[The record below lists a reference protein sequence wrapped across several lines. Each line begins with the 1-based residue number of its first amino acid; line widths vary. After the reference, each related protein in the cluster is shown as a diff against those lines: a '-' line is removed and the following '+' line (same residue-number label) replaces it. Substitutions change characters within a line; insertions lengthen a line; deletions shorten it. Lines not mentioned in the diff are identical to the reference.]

1 MYGGNKKGQMQR
13 SVIDAERLL
22 IQSRRLVQM
31 GNNQPRSF
39 KFYRKNEKEVMK
51 SLGLKPT
58 KNSGSGWIE
67 KEDGQ
72 NDYVICQLKSTD
84 AQSIKV
90 NQKDIRTLEK
100 NAMIEHKIPMFA
112 IQFLNT
118 GEVWLMIK
126 PEDLPDASEYIL
138 NGSIKENR
146 SEQLGIDLE
155 ASEDLRTIH
164 HKSIKSSYD
173 SREMFHKQESKKY
186 NKKRSAL

>member
-1 MYGGNKKGQMQR
+1 
-13 SVIDAERLL
+13 
-22 IQSRRLVQM
+22 M

-39 KFYRKNEKEVMK
+39 KFYRKNEVEVMK

-118 GEVWLMIK
+118 GEVWLMLK
-126 PEDLPDASEYIL
+126 PEDLPDAAEYIL
-138 NGSIKENR
+138 TGSIKENR
-146 SEQLGIDLE
+146 LEQLGIDLE
-155 ASEDLRTIH
+155 ASEDLRAIS
-164 HKSIKSSYD
+164 HKSIKSSGS
-173 SREMFHKQESKKY
+173 SRERFHEQQNKKY

>member
-1 MYGGNKKGQMQR
+1 
-13 SVIDAERLL
+13 
-22 IQSRRLVQM
+22 M

-39 KFYRKNEKEVMK
+39 KFYRKNEEEVMK

-118 GEVWLMIK
+118 GEVWLMLK
-126 PEDLPDASEYIL
+126 PDDLPDAAEYIL
-138 NGSIKENR
+138 TGSIKENR
-146 SEQLGIDLE
+146 LEQLGIDLE
-155 ASEDLRTIH
+155 ASEDIRAIS
-164 HKSIKSSYD
+164 HKSIKSSGS
-173 SREMFHKQESKKY
+173 SRERFHEQQNKKY

>member
-1 MYGGNKKGQMQR
+1 
-13 SVIDAERLL
+13 
-22 IQSRRLVQM
+22 M

-39 KFYRKNEKEVMK
+39 KFYRKNEQEVMK

-100 NAMIEHKIPMFA
+100 NAMIEHKIPVFV

-126 PEDLPDASEYIL
+126 PDDLPDASEYIL
-138 NGSIKENR
+138 TGSINENR
-146 SEQLGIDLE
+146 LEQLGIDLD
-155 ASEDLRTIH
+155 ASEDLRTIS
-164 HKSIKSSYD
+164 HKSVKSSGD
-173 SREMFHKQESKKY
+173 SREMFHKQQSKKY

>member
-1 MYGGNKKGQMQR
+1 
-13 SVIDAERLL
+13 
-22 IQSRRLVQM
+22 M

-39 KFYRKNEKEVMK
+39 KFYRKNEEEVMK

-118 GEVWLMIK
+118 GEVWLMLK
-126 PEDLPDASEYIL
+126 PEDLPDAAEYIL
-138 NGSIKENR
+138 TGSIKENR
-146 SEQLGIDLE
+146 LEQLGIDLE
-155 ASEDLRTIH
+155 ASEDLRAIS
-164 HKSIKSSYD
+164 HKSIKSSGS
-173 SREMFHKQESKKY
+173 SRERFHEQQNKKY

>member
-1 MYGGNKKGQMQR
+1 
-13 SVIDAERLL
+13 
-22 IQSRRLVQM
+22 M

-39 KFYRKNEKEVMK
+39 KFYRKNEQEVMK

-118 GEVWLMIK
+118 GEVWLMLK
-126 PEDLPDASEYIL
+126 PEDLPDAAEYIL
-138 NGSIKENR
+138 TGSIKENR
-146 SEQLGIDLE
+146 LEQLGIDLE
-155 ASEDLRTIH
+155 ESEDLISIS
-164 HKSIKSSYD
+164 HKSIKSSGS
-173 SREMFHKQESKKY
+173 SRERFHEQQNKKY

>member
-1 MYGGNKKGQMQR
+1 
-13 SVIDAERLL
+13 
-22 IQSRRLVQM
+22 M

-39 KFYRKNEKEVMK
+39 KFYRKNEQEVMK

-118 GEVWLMIK
+118 GEVWLMLK
-126 PEDLPDASEYIL
+126 PDDLPDAAEYIL
-138 NGSIKENR
+138 TGSIKENR
-146 SEQLGIDLE
+146 VEQLGIDLE
-155 ASEDLRTIH
+155 ASEDLRAIS
-164 HKSIKSSYD
+164 HKSIKSSGS
-173 SREMFHKQESKKY
+173 SRERFHEQQNKKY

>member
-1 MYGGNKKGQMQR
+1 M
-13 SVIDAERLL
+13 S
-22 IQSRRLVQM
+22 
-31 GNNQPRSF
+31 NNQPRSF
-39 KFYRKNEKEVMK
+39 KFYRKNEQEVME

-100 NAMIEHKIPMFA
+100 NARIEHKIPMFA
-112 IQFLNT
+112 VQFLNT
-118 GEVWLMIK
+118 GEVWLMLK
-126 PEDLPDASEYIL
+126 PEDLQDASEYIL
-138 NGSIKENR
+138 TGSIKESR
-146 SEQLGIDLE
+146 LDHLGIDLE
-155 ASEDLRTIH
+155 ASEDLRAIS
-164 HKSIKSSYD
+164 HKSIKSSCS
-173 SREMFHKQESKKY
+173 SRERFHEQQSKKY

>member
-1 MYGGNKKGQMQR
+1 M
-13 SVIDAERLL
+13 S
-22 IQSRRLVQM
+22 
-31 GNNQPRSF
+31 NNQPRSF
-39 KFYRKNEKEVMK
+39 KFYRKNEQEVME

-118 GEVWLMIK
+118 GEVWLMLK

-138 NGSIKENR
+138 TGSIKENR
-146 SEQLGIDLE
+146 LEQLGIDLE
-155 ASEDLRTIH
+155 ASEDISAIS
-164 HKSIKSSYD
+164 HKSIKSSGS
-173 SREMFHKQESKKY
+173 SRERFHEQQSKKY

>member
-1 MYGGNKKGQMQR
+1 
-13 SVIDAERLL
+13 
-22 IQSRRLVQM
+22 M

-39 KFYRKNEKEVMK
+39 KFYRKNEEEVMK

-118 GEVWLMIK
+118 GEVWLMLK
-126 PEDLPDASEYIL
+126 PEDLPDAAEYIL
-138 NGSIKENR
+138 TGSIKENR
-146 SEQLGIDLE
+146 LEQLGIDLE
-155 ASEDLRTIH
+155 ASGDLKTISY
-164 HKSIKSSYD
+164 KSIKSSCD
-173 SREMFHKQESKKY
+173 SREMFHKQQSEKY